1 MYPDK
6 LNMNRFELTPEIE
19 ARIVNFMKRYTK
31 DYVYCGEI
39 AVFMHNNLE
48 WTNQVLEELEFR
60 GVVHKMTDVEKKQN
74 SIDKRACVFTL
85 PSRK

>member
-1 MYPDK
+1 MCPDK

-48 WTNQVLEELEFR
+48 FR